1 MIITP
6 ITLKMVKFPCGIYQ
20 KAVVTKHKAIC
31 CDLCNKWIHIG
42 CNNLNKSTYIQIQHS
57 DTSWFCMPCLENE
70 VPFNTL
76 TDHELEK
83 VYNGKY
89 ILPITLKT
97 TQSLTKNA
105 NNFLQ
110 DETNNTIHCLY
121 YDIAYFNKMVT
132 THVNSFSLLHLNISS
147 KSLSL

>member
-1 MIITP
+1 MIIMP

-97 TQSLTKNA
+97 TQSLTKKCKQ
-105 NNFLQ
+105 FSTRRDKQ
-110 DETNNTIHCLY
+110 
-121 YDIAYFNKMVT
+121 YDSVP
-132 THVNSFSLLHLNISS
+132 VL
-147 KSLSL
+147 